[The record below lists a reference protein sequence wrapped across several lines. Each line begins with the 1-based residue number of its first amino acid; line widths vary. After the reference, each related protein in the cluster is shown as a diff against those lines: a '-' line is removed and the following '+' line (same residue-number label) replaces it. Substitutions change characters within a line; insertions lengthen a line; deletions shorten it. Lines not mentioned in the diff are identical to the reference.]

1 MLEVFLMVSSILN
14 ICELLTESCYIY
26 YLFIYLFSIQS
37 CSNLC
42 LTLSVVYKT
51 K

>member
-26 YLFIYLFSIQS
+26 YLFIYLFIFNSELFQS
-37 CSNLC
+37 LFNTVSSL
-42 LTLSVVYKT
+42 
-51 K
+51 